1 LSGSA
6 QNEFSSKFKPIAP
19 KTILLKLRKQFHLR
33 LIFLP
38 LRLQMYLKPELLN
51 PNPSPSLSITPES
64 NFSMTPKNEF
74 MNPSD
79 VYRDKL
85 NKKKINLKVCVSKN
99 QNLGN
104 FSTSSL
110 TAKVRYRRCT

>member
-1 LSGSA
+1 
-6 QNEFSSKFKPIAP
+6 
-19 KTILLKLRKQFHLR
+19 
-33 LIFLP
+33 
-38 LRLQMYLKPELLN
+38 
-51 PNPSPSLSITPES
+51 
-64 NFSMTPKNEF
+64 

-85 NKKKINLKVCVSKN
+85 NKKRINLKVLCIEN

-110 TAKVRYRRCT
+110 TAKVRYRDAAYVDGDKIRVYLNDKVIEYQVILDSNFQGFESRKV